1 MELRQIIRLKKQ
13 GNSNRKVADMLKI
26 SRNTVNAYVSIFE
39 ANNLD
44 YSDLNEFDDAALMA
58 LFPCISEIEC

>member
-1 MELRQIIRLKKQ
+1 
-13 GNSNRKVADMLKI
+13 
-26 SRNTVNAYVSIFE
+26 VNAYVSIFE

-58 LFPCISEIEC
+58 LFPCISEIECYVKTIELNLFICNL